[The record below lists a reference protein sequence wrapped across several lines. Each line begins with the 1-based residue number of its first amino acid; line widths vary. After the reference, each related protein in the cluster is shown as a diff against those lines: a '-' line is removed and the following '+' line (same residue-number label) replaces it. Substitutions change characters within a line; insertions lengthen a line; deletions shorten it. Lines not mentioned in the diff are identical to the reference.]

1 MLLKVRELTEKSDL
15 IVVGRS
21 GIITSTG
28 SSINSEIE
36 VERVLKGTL
45 GCDRIR
51 IAFTSRGR
59 PSPPGLDPEAHVIL
73 FLEFLRVDDIP
84 VYRLVNDDLD
94 AIVPC
99 DDQVLQGIQTL
110 VTGQR
115 SRGGS

>member
-1 MLLKVRELTEKSDL
+1 MFSKVRELTEKSDL

-51 IAFTSRGR
+51 IAFTSTGR
-59 PSPPGLDPEAHVIL
+59 PSPPELDSEARAIL
-73 FLEFLRVDDIP
+73 FLEFLRMDDLP
-84 VYRLVNDDLD
+84 VYRLVEDGRD

-110 VTGQR
+110 VAGER
-115 SRGGS
+115 SRGSS